1 MASQAEPELPAG
13 DIFEESRRL
22 LEHFGRLAQVME
34 ANGFLLP
41 DDSFEMLGVPR
52 PRLHQFY
59 TAEEGVAAF
68 AEGPGQWLCDG
79 QFAALPGRVLG
90 FFTLGDPGAGPS
102 VETPTRVLWRPG
114 RPDYAPD
121 EEEPWLPRAVRE
133 PRGPDGERHREY
145 HLFLRAPSEERYLYA
160 GPAGLGGWTNPFVPQ
175 ADFLLRAR
183 LPREAWERLG
193 GYPGWR
199 VWVDGHSERLE
210 DGDTAGLA
218 RLLAR
223 LTPEQ
228 GSICLTRYEEDNL
241 TVALNADRGC
251 VWYTGPDGRSHG
263 AARDP
268 AGEAGA
274 GEMVLIPDPYLA
286 YEVPREDTVPRP
298 LAIEAAREFFRTGR
312 RPECVAWPEAPP
324 AAAPLA
330 EPPGEPAPR
339 IGLVTEAEWLTCT
352 DPDVLLTSLR
362 EAPAW
367 DWLAGVDLQRPAR
380 PIRRLL
386 DDRKLRLLAAACCR
400 RVWHLMTD
408 ERSRRMVVVFE
419 RHTEGRAT
427 DEEWARGGAAARA
440 AWQEASNRSRPE
452 DEDPAAAA
460 AHAALRA
467 TTTAAAQLGP
477 GVLQAM
483 PKVWASAVASNVLRE
498 TARAVAPHYTT
509 SPERGPQCDLIRDI
523 FGNPFRPIAPRPD
536 WLTPTVKALAEE
548 IYEGQAFDE
557 LPVLADALEDAGCD
571 EPAVLEHCR
580 NNLPHVRGCWVIDLL
595 RGKSRPQREA
605 CGGHAEGDPGA

>member
-1 MASQAEPELPAG
+1 MASEAEPELPGA

-22 LEHFGRLAQVME
+22 VEYFGRLAQVME

-41 DDSFEMLGVPR
+41 DDSYEMLGVPR
-52 PRLHQFY
+52 PRLHQLY

-68 AEGPGQWLCDG
+68 AEGPGEWLCDG
-79 QFAALPGRVLG
+79 QFAALPGRVVG
-90 FFTLGDPGAGPS
+90 FFTLGGPGAGPS

-114 RPDYAPD
+114 RPGYAPD
-121 EEEPWLPRAVRE
+121 EEEPWLPLAVRE
-133 PRGPDGERHREY
+133 PRDPDGERHRDY
-145 HLFLRAPSEERYLYA
+145 QLFLRAPGEDRYLYA
-160 GPAGLGGWTNPFVPQ
+160 GPAGLGGWTNRFAPQ
-175 ADFLLRAR
+175 ADFLLGAK
-183 LPREAWERLG
+183 LPREAWERFG

-210 DGDTAGLA
+210 VGDTAGLA
-218 RLLAR
+218 RLLVR

-268 AGEAGA
+268 AGEAVS
-274 GEMVLIPDPYLA
+274 GEMVLIPDPYLS

-298 LAIEAAREFFRTGR
+298 LAVEAAREFLRTGR
-312 RPECVAWPEAPP
+312 RPECVAWPEAPLAP
-324 AAAPLA
+324 APLA

-339 IGLVTEAEWLTCT
+339 IGQLTEADWLTCT
-352 DPDVLLTSLR
+352 DPDVLLRSL
-362 EAPAW
+362 
-367 DWLAGVDLQRPAR
+367 
-380 PIRRLL
+380 RRLL

-408 ERSRRMVVVFE
+408 ERSRRMVEVFE

-427 DEEWARGGAAARA
+427 DEEWARAGAAARA
-440 AWQEASNRSRPE
+440 AWQETSNPSGPE

-498 TARAVAPHYTT
+498 TAQAVAPYHTT
-509 SPERGPQCDLIRDI
+509 SPERGPQCGLIRDI

-536 WLTPTVKALAEE
+536 WLTPTVKALAAE
-548 IYEGQAFDE
+548 IYEEQAFDE

-571 EPAVLEHCR
+571 EPAVLDHCR
-580 NNLPHVRGCWVIDLL
+580 NHPPHVRGCWAGRGPSAKRAEVTPKAAPL
-595 RGKSRPQREA
+595 RKIY
-605 CGGHAEGDPGA
+605 